1 MNNKQEILEAINNYE
16 IFTIK
21 QRTVLKTLASI
32 EIDEIAT
39 ITIPTLSRV
48 TGISSAAVYRAIK
61 VFSNEGYIKVIDDNS
76 RKVCKFR
83 INSTKM
89 NEIIKVHEMM
99 KKI

>member
-1 MNNKQEILEAINNYE
+1 MNNKQDVLEAISNYE

-21 QRTVLKTLASI
+21 QRSILKTLASI

-61 VFSNEGYIKVIDDNS
+61 VFSDEGYIKIIDDNS
-76 RKVCKFR
+76 RKVCKFK
-83 INSTKM
+83 INSTKI
-89 NEIIKVHEMM
+89 NDIVKVHEMM